1 MDKLYIIDNQYYI
14 IYKRKTFQNF
24 PQWIVDF
31 RRNLEKN
38 GNFWSGKESYQQ
50 KNDPKVVVLST
61 GQC

>member
-1 MDKLYIIDNQYYI
+1 MV
-14 IYKRKTFQNF
+14 YKRNTFQIF

-50 KNDPKVVVLST
+50 KNDPKVVMLST
-61 GQC
+61 GKC